1 MLSTSYRIRLEKI
14 AEKISNGEEVSLDDM
29 IWANKLSAHNAS
41 ADKIMRQARRKS
53 QNPNM
58 VEGDMDDFLNQLD
71 LGPVDPNDKGIRRFN
86 SPDEIVDFFKRDDT
100 DEVNEN
106 ENWRRRD

>member
-41 ADKIMRQARRKS
+41 AAKILRQARRKAS
-53 QNPNM
+53 NP
-58 VEGDMDDFLNQLD
+58 DMTEDSLDGFLNAMD
-71 LGPVDPNDKGIRRFN
+71 LGDPDPQNHRTGFN
-86 SPDEIVDFFKRDDT
+86 SVDEIVDWFKRDDLT
-100 DEVNEN
+100 NEDDT
-106 ENWRRRD
+106 WRRRD

>member
-1 MLSTSYRIRLEKI
+1 MLSTNYRIRLENVCHKI
-14 AEKISNGEEVSLDDM
+14 VNGEAVELSEM
-29 IWANKLSAHNAS
+29 IWVEKLAAHNAS
-41 ADKIMRQARRKS
+41 AASILRRARRKS

-86 SPDEIVDFFKRDDT
+86 SPDEIADWFKRDDLT
-100 DEVNEN
+100 NEDDT
-106 ENWRRRD
+106 WRRRD

>member
-1 MLSTSYRIRLEKI
+1 MLSTAYRVRLEKI
-14 AEKISNGEEVSLDDM
+14 AEKISNREEVSLDDM
-29 IWANKLSAHNAS
+29 IWANKLSSHNAS
-41 ADKIMRQARRKS
+41 AATILRRARRKS

-86 SPDEIVDFFKRDDT
+86 SPNEIVDFFKRDDT
-100 DEVNEN
+100 DDETGS
-106 ENWRRRD
+106 WRRRD